1 MAHGGLDQ
9 IEHLRG
15 RIVIVGELTE
25 RLQELVARI
34 GNMNALRRRAPLA
47 WVPSPCLG
55 PVPVT

>member
-34 GNMNALRRRAPLA
+34 G
-47 WVPSPCLG
+47 
-55 PVPVT
+55 T